1 MKIAPIMLTCMLLLS
16 GCSYREFD
24 DRLQSGINDYIQTEP
39 TMPTVINEDGEA
51 VEVTTLQSEWEA
63 DINIKYVPV
72 GEQFSDYYAYND
84 SYGTYDGTE
93 GLSFRVDSVT
103 VYDSVYKSEIPIEEI
118 REYALDNFADRA
130 KFIVADITGKYQN
143 PTDESA
149 NNSIICR
156 FMWNSA
162 VRYGADYEYYSK
174 YDDGEN
180 ANCSDV
186 YALLSYAISFYI
198 KNLFA
203 ILFMPF
209 VVTLAVGYME
219 NVLFNRLR
227 STVTP
232 YEIDPTKFLHSRSI
246 QFFQNSKVI
255 LFITVALVAFALGT
269 VFIKGRK
276 NEIY

>member
-103 VYDSVYKSEIPIEEI
+103 VYDSVYESEIPIEEI

-130 KFIVADITGKYQN
+130 KFIVADITGEYQN
-143 PTDESA
+143 PTGESA

-174 YDDGEN
+174 YDDSEN

-186 YALLSYAISFYI
+186 CYFSECPHEGDINALTGKEFDPDMDFYTFKTPLVSGEEFSFKIGMFYQQTLIDDKNVYLAKYSKKPSESGDAIV
-198 KNLFA
+198 
-203 ILFMPF
+203 F
-209 VVTLAVGYME
+209 VDL
-219 NVLFNRLR
+219 
-227 STVTP
+227 
-232 YEIDPTKFLHSRSI
+232 
-246 QFFQNSKVI
+246 
-255 LFITVALVAFALGT
+255 LGR
-269 VFIKGRK
+269 FDNDQK
-276 NEIY
+276 